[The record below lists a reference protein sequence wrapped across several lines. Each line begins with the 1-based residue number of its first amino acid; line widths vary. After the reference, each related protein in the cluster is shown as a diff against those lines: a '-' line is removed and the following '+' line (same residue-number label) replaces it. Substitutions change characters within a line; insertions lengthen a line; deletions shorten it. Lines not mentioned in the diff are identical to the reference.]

1 MVGLFNVYQYIEGTI
16 LSLIQP
22 FKKTVESQTNVE
34 EKIPSIQTTDKA
46 LDSMNVLLLGSDTRG
61 EDQAR
66 TDTIMVGQYR
76 PENHEIKII
85 SFMRDLYVTIP
96 EHGQQK
102 LNAAYTFGGPELL
115 METIKENFGL
125 DLQYYAVIDFQGF
138 EKAVDLLVPNGIQVD
153 IPYEMSEGIDMTLEK
168 GEQHLNGKELLGY
181 VRFRQDR
188 LSDFGRVERQQEVMT
203 KLMAEAVNLNNVVK
217 LPELIEILNTYIDT
231 NMEMTTLLTF
241 GKNAITNK
249 TNQFETLRI
258 PVEGSFENQRVEHV
272 GEVLTADLEETQ
284 EVIEKFLNENS
295 LPQH

>member
-1 MVGLFNVYQYIEGTI
+1 
-16 LSLIQP
+16 
-22 FKKTVESQTNVE
+22 
-34 EKIPSIQTTDKA
+34 
-46 LDSMNVLLLGSDTRG
+46 
-61 EDQAR
+61 
-66 TDTIMVGQYR
+66 
-76 PENHEIKII
+76 
-85 SFMRDLYVTIP
+85 MRDLYVTIP

-272 GEVLTADLEETQ
+272 GEVLTVDLEETQ